1 MPGSCTVCVFAVYL
15 AVTVSTGL
23 VTVGVEAFIGVT
35 VTWSTGGRSPPT
47 PGTLMVNSTHTPT
60 VKISKKSKQRQKATE
75 LVKIILSV
83 LFKGIISPF
92 YF

>member
-47 PGTLMVNSTHTPT
+47 PGTLMVNSTNTHQQLKS
-60 VKISKKSKQRQKATE
+60 VRNQNKDRKQQSLSK
-75 LVKIILSV
+75 
-83 LFKGIISPF
+83 
-92 YF
+92 

>member
-47 PGTLMVNSTHTPT
+47 PGTLMVNSTNTPT

>member
-35 VTWSTGGRSPPT
+35 VTWSTGRRSPPT
-47 PGTLMVNSTHTPT
+47 PGTLMVNSTNTPT

-75 LVKIILSV
+75 LVKRILSV